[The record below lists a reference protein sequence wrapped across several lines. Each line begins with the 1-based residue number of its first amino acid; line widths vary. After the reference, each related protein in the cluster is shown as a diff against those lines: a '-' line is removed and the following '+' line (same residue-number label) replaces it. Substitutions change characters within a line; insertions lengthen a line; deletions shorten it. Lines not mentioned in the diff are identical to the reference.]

1 MQQPQSVEP
10 TFPGGSLAA
19 RDRSGAAADRRR
31 KRLLHGRH
39 IKASKPWWS
48 RPLACHDFHDGLPAA
63 ASASSRARQEGLTLV
78 ELIVAFTIMLILT
91 TMSVPLAR
99 AKVRAQREREL
110 RHDLEEIRRAIDKY
124 KDYCDLG
131 YLGAPK
137 AGTNCWPEK
146 LDILVDGIK
155 LPGSADG
162 KKLRLLRRIPRD
174 PFTGTAEWGMRSDQ
188 DDPKANSWGGQD
200 VFDIYTKTDQK
211 APDGSSY
218 AEW

>member
-1 MQQPQSVEP
+1 MPDPHYFEQAR
-10 TFPGGSLAA
+10 PGRNGKK
-19 RDRSGAAADRRR
+19 GM
-31 KRLLHGRH
+31 
-39 IKASKPWWS
+39 
-48 RPLACHDFHDGLPAA
+48 
-63 ASASSRARQEGLTLV
+63 TLV

-110 RHDLEEIRRAIDKY
+110 RRDLLEMRRAIDKY

-146 LDILVDGIK
+146 LDVLVEGVK

-162 KKLRLLRRIPRD
+162 KKLRFLRRVPAD
-174 PFTGTAEWGMRSDQ
+174 PFTGNTEWGMRSDQ
-188 DDPKANSWGGQD
+188 DDPTSSSWGGQD
-200 VFDIYTKTDQK
+200 VFDVYTKTDQK

-218 AEW
+218 ADW